1 MRRTIPSWVFAPLA
15 VLIVGCATTRY
26 EEYGAR
32 QPKESGA
39 RTASSASLISIRDSL
54 RLTDQEA
61 RLSRLEAEMGVR
73 LSDVEAASGD
83 LATRMM
89 ALSEQMVELRKQL
102 EAARGAPEY
111 KAPVPAPS
119 GNANSTYERALI
131 AYNDRQYDGAK
142 AHLRQVLALEPEGE
156 LADNAQYWLGEC
168 DYALGEYRPALEA
181 FEKVF
186 LYEKT
191 EKDDDAQL
199 MMGKCYLHL
208 KDNEK
213 ALVELK
219 RLTVDY
225 PDSEYYD
232 EAQMLIRNLRSGTE
246 MEP

>member
-1 MRRTIPSWVFAPLA
+1 MRRTIPSWIYAPLA

-26 EEYGAR
+26 EEYGSR
-32 QPKESGA
+32 EPKESGA
-39 RTASSASLISIRDSL
+39 RAPSSANLTSIRDSL
-54 RLTDQEA
+54 RLADLEA
-61 RLSRLEAEMGVR
+61 RVSRLEAEMGGR
-73 LSDVEAASGD
+73 LSDAEAANGD

-89 ALSEQMVELRKQL
+89 ALAEQMAELRKQL
-102 EAARGAPEY
+102 ETARGAPG
-111 KAPVPAPS
+111 APARVPLPPV
-119 GNANSTYERALI
+119 NVNSAYERALA
-131 AYNDRQYDGAK
+131 AYNDREYDGAK
-142 AHLRQVLALEPEGE
+142 GHLRQVLALEPDGE
-156 LADNAQYWLGEC
+156 LADNAQYWMGEC
-168 DYALGEYRPALEA
+168 DYALGRYRPALEA

-186 LYEKT
+186 LYAKT

-232 EAQMLIRNLRSGTE
+232 QAQMLIRTLRSGTE
-246 MEP
+246 VDP